1 MHATFPAWI
10 PQRSSTVRALLILT
24 SIVTSTTLGYDGSM
38 MNGLNILPSYTDYF
52 ALNTTTTALNT
63 ASVWVGG
70 CLCIVYSRVPDWI
83 GRKWALFYGAVITI
97 IGVIL
102 QAAAQNVGMF
112 VFARFLTGF
121 GTGATAIAV
130 PVYLSETLPV
140 NYRAWGLGLVYDAW
154 YIGGLI
160 ASGTTYGTA
169 NFQSTWAWRLPSLLQ
184 GVFSVLCIVMLFLT
198 PESPRWLQSKG
209 RTDEAVVALAQTHS
223 NGVVSDPA
231 VQHHLREII
240 ETLEFEKFH
249 KPLAIKAVVSDP
261 SSRKRIFL
269 AGTVAVCTMLSGN
282 NIVSYY
288 LGTMLDQAGIT
299 DSTTQLEINV
309 ILNAWCLCVAIG
321 GTFLCDRMGRKSMAI
336 LSTLLCAIMIF
347 IVGAL
352 TKLYGTSTYTPG
364 VYGTVAAI
372 FLFQGSYSVGWT
384 PLSVLYPPEVLNY
397 NIRSVGMGIYT
408 FLANGSGLLV
418 TFAFPFA
425 LDDIG
430 WKTYMINGV
439 WDFVQIAVV
448 FWTWVETKGRTLE
461 QIDESLDGQKVEVMH
476 GLDPESLGGKSG
488 VGGWESD
495 EGKKSKSGGVAEVT
509 AVG

>member
-1 MHATFPAWI
+1 MFQHGTFPAWI
-10 PQRSSTVRALLILT
+10 PKRSSTVRALLILT
-24 SIVTSTTLGYDGSM
+24 SIVTSTTLGYDASM

-63 ASVWVGG
+63 ASIWVGG

-83 GRKWALFYGAVITI
+83 GRKWALFYGAVISI

-112 VFARFLTGF
+112 VFARFLIGF

-140 NYRAWGLGLVYDAW
+140 SFRAWGLGLVYDAW

-169 NFQSTWAWRLPSLLQ
+169 KLESTWAWRLPSLLQ
-184 GVFSVLCIVMLFLT
+184 GLFSVLCIVMLFLT
-198 PESPRWLQSKG
+198 PESP
-209 RTDEAVVALAQTHS
+209 H
-223 NGVVSDPA
+223 PA

-249 KPLAIKAVVSDP
+249 KPLAIKAVVTDP

-269 AGTVAVCTMLSGN
+269 AGTVAVFTMLSGN

-336 LSTLLCAIMIF
+336 WSTLLCAIMIF

-397 NIRSVGMGIYT
+397 NIRSIGMGIYT

-448 FWTWVETKGRTLE
+448 FWWWVETKGRTLE
-461 QIDESLDGQKVEVMH
+461 QIDESLDGQKVEIMH
-476 GLDPESLGGKSG
+476 GLDPVGLEEEQDVGVVGGK
-488 VGGWESD
+488 EK
-495 EGKKSKSGGVAEVT
+495 ERKPGGVATVT
-509 AVG
+509 AVE